1 MRASLVSTPFPPIQC
16 CKRAPLARNIKLQ
29 ADAPLNDKAAQQ
41 AFNIELG
48 SRGGRASEVAIYFPS
63 PV

>member
-1 MRASLVSTPFPPIQC
+1 M
-16 CKRAPLARNIKLQ
+16 KLQ

-48 SRGGRASEVAIYFPS
+48 VRGVALQRLQFIFLRMSRIMMFRPPLDNFLLTPGDRM
-63 PV
+63 